1 MFTTILLDLDGVL
14 KVPDQD
20 WILATM
26 DELGFS
32 VSLEQ
37 AESCHYLGIR
47 RFDESARQPLREDYE
62 RCYPEGVRE
71 ALGVPTPQWPQVR
84 QHLLFGA
91 AFRRSMV
98 TPGSADALRAWAA
111 AGLQLAAITQN
122 QRPGAVDWLTH
133 HELTQVAGGPLALV
147 VESSVVGLSKPDPEI
162 VRYALT
168 SLGRNADEAVY
179 VGDGLRLDAPAAFG
193 AGVPFIH
200 LTPLRDCSCAHPHLR
215 GVGSDDL
222 PVDC

>member
-1 MFTTILLDLDGVL
+1 MKET
-14 KVPDQD
+14 P
-20 WILATM
+20 AP
-26 DELGFS
+26 
-32 VSLEQ
+32 Q
-37 AESCHYLGIR
+37 AAGASKR
-47 RFDESARQPLREDYE
+47 RPSPTYTASSQ
-62 RCYPEGVRE
+62 

-98 TPGSADALRAWAA
+98 TPGSANALRAWAA

-162 VRYALT
+162 VRYALR
-168 SLGRNADEAVY
+168 SLGRNAHV
-179 VGDGLRLDAPAAFG
+179 
-193 AGVPFIH
+193 
-200 LTPLRDCSCAHPHLR
+200 PLRDSTVRSPAEAA
-215 GVGSDDL
+215 GVQIRRTA
-222 PVDC
+222 